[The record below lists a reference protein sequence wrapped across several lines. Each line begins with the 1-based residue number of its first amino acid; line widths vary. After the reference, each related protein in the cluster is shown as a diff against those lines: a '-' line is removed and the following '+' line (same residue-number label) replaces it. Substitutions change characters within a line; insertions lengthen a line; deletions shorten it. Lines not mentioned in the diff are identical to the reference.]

1 MNISIIKIL
10 ATSILMYTVINCVSS
25 CANIIPPGGGPRD
38 SLPPVLVKATPDVMS
53 KHIIPKKIT
62 LTFNEYVQLQDIGQN
77 LICYPNP
84 KITPIVESKLKNVT
98 IKIRDTLQPNT
109 TYVFELG
116 NAIRDI
122 NENNAINT
130 FTYVFSTGDHIDSLT
145 LSGKIILAETGK
157 TDSTMIAVLHRK
169 RYDSAVSKERPD
181 YYTKINGNGYFNF
194 RFLPKDTFDI
204 YALKDENGTKKYISP
219 KQLFAFAD
227 KPVIAGEADSIM
239 LYAYAAEKDAP
250 KASTTTTPKATVK
263 DSLKYTTNLE
273 GGQQDLLSTLNI
285 NLNKKIA
292 HFDSTKIFLADTSV
306 QHIAHTVLQ
315 LDSTQQILSIHY
327 NWQADTKY
335 KLIINKDA
343 VKDSTANTL
352 TKNDTLSFTT
362 KKTENYGSVKLRFT
376 NAVTDSS
383 LVLLLIQ
390 NDKIVE
396 TFAINNIVWYRK
408 LFNPGEYEI
417 RILHDKNKNGKWD
430 PGDFKQHI
438 QPEIIESLSQKLTVR
453 SNWDNELDIK
463 L

>member
-1 MNISIIKIL
+1 MLRLVFIAGLIYCIIMQC
-10 ATSILMYTVINCVSS
+10 TS
-25 CANIIPPGGGPRD
+25 CANIIPPAGGPRD
-38 SLPPVLVKATPDVMS
+38 SLPPVLVKAMPEVMS
-53 KHIIPKKIT
+53 KHITATKIT

-77 LICYPNP
+77 LISYPNP
-84 KITPIVESKLKNVT
+84 KIMPIVEGKLKNVT

-122 NENNAINT
+122 NENNAINK

-145 LSGKIILAETGK
+145 LSGKVILAETGK
-157 TDSTMIAVLHRK
+157 ADSTMIAVLHRK

-219 KQLFAFAD
+219 KQLFAFTD

-250 KASTTTTPKATVK
+250 KSTTTTPKATAK
-263 DSLKYTTNLE
+263 DSLRYNTNLE
-273 GGQQDLLSTLNI
+273 NEQQDLLGNLEI
-285 NLNKKIA
+285 NFNKKIA
-292 HFDSTKIFLADTSV
+292 HFDSTKIFLADTFV
-306 QHIAHTVLQ
+306 QHVAHTTLQ
-315 LDSTQQILSIHY
+315 LDSTQLILSLHY
-327 NWQADTKY
+327 NWQAATKY

-352 TKNDTLSFTT
+352 TKNDTLLFAT
-362 KKTENYGSVKLRFT
+362 KKIEEYGSVKLRFNNT
-376 NAVTDSS
+376 LTDSS
-383 LVLLLIQ
+383 LVLLLVQ
-390 NDKIVE
+390 NDKIIE
-396 TFAINNIVWYRK
+396 TSPINNIIWYRK
-408 LFNPGEYEI
+408 LFKPGEYEI

-430 PGDFKQHI
+430 TGNFKKRI

-463 L
+463 SPL